1 MIQRGIVLGVVLGA
15 TAIAAIGGARLFAQ
29 SREVCANPA
38 AKAELRAA
46 KRSLDGAIHD
56 VQAAMAGGS
65 LYAAA
70 KVAAADPVEVER
82 ATARQREAFDR
93 VQRARAACADQVA
106 A

>member
-1 MIQRGIVLGVVLGA
+1 MIQRGIVLGVVLGVA
-15 TAIAAIGGARLFAQ
+15 GIAAIGGAQLFAL

-46 KRSLDGAIHD
+46 KRSLDDAVYD
-56 VQAAMAGGS
+56 LQAAMAGGS

-70 KVAAADPVEVER
+70 KVAAADPAEVER
-82 ATARQREAFDR
+82 ATARQREAFER
-93 VQRARAACADQVA
+93 VRRARAACGAQVA